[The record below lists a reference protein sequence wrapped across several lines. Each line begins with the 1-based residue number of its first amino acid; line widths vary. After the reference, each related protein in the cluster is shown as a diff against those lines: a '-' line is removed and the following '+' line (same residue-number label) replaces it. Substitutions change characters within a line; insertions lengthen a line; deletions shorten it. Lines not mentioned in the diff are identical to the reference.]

1 MRRSLYG
8 ILLLVCCCAISSVC
22 AAPSSAVIGNE
33 LNGLARNINGTSTDL
48 DSEDTD
54 ENPLAVAWLVARY
67 GCVFARATAV
77 VCKFLRTGD
86 IGEMMLVGRSDNEE
100 LDQIDWNQ
108 VRNAV
113 KKYGCPVIKAFAF
126 ACISIG

>member
-8 ILLLVCCCAISSVC
+8 ILLLVCCAISAIC

-33 LNGLARNINGTSTDL
+33 LNGLARNSNGTSTDL
-48 DSEDTD
+48 EDTD

-77 VCKFLRTGD
+77 VCNFLRTGD
-86 IGEMMLVGRSDNEE
+86 IGEMMLVGRSDDEE
-100 LDQIDWNQ
+100 LDQIDWNE
-108 VRNAV
+108 VRYTV

-126 ACISIG
+126 ACKLIG